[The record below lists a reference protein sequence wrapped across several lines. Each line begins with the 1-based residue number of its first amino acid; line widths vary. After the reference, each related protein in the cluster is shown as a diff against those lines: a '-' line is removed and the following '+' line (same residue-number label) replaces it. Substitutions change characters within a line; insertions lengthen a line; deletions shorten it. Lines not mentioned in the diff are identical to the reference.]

1 MHVIVSGKNIDLTP
15 SLQTYAEEK
24 LGRLEHFWSDIIR
37 VHVELE
43 KNKHHKHG
51 DVCVVSVRIEIPG
64 NDIRA
69 RQESSDMHSAIDVIA
84 TKLERQVIK
93 AKERLRN

>member
-1 MHVIVSGKNIDLTP
+1 MQIIVSGKNIDLTP

-24 LGRLEHFWSDIIR
+24 LGRLEHFWTAIIR

-51 DVCVVSVRIEIPG
+51 DVCAVSVRVEVPG
-64 NDIRA
+64 NDIRI
-69 RQESSDMHSAIDVIA
+69 RQESTDMREAIDLIA
-84 TKLERQVIK
+84 SKLERQVIK
-93 AKERLRN
+93 VKDRSRE